1 VSDRGDLLF
10 RLGALFRPGTMER
23 KHKGK
28 VRRHME
34 MGITLDSTPTTIIG
48 VAPQGFHS
56 PSPKCRLWKPLDLNR
71 AKRQ

>member
-1 VSDRGDLLF
+1 
-10 RLGALFRPGTMER
+10 
-23 KHKGK
+23 
-28 VRRHME
+28 ME